1 MDKQNQVDSQPQP
14 SSTASK
20 ASVTAKEKEISPS
33 KQRQR
38 NLKSKIY
45 RSEIVEEHGQLVASF
60 VGYGLLV
67 FSLFDYLH
75 IVIPP
80 QFTNFVWEFQTI
92 GALVEHV
99 ATALLGLAII
109 FYRPQGYITELERKL
124 LGCLSWVS
132 LLLGIIYLLMLPLG
146 ITDTWRIYNANQ
158 AEASARV
165 SQKTQPLQ
173 QLKTKLDQA
182 KTDEQL
188 RQVFA
193 SLTPENRIPQID
205 QPQKVKDELLAKISQ
220 SQKTVKDQA
229 DLVAANQRKTL
240 LKNSLK
246 WNLGALIAGSLFIVI
261 WYLTGWAR
269 SRTY

>member
-45 RSEIVEEHGQLVASF
+45 RSEIVEEHGQLVASL

-109 FYRPQGYITELERKL
+109 FYRPQGYVTELERKL

-146 ITDTWRIYNANQ
+146 ITDTWRLYRAT
-158 AEASARV
+158 EAQVSAQI
-165 SQKTQPLQ
+165 SQQIQPLQ
-173 QLKTKLDQA
+173 QLQAKLNQA

-188 RQVFA
+188 KQVLA
-193 SLTPENRIPQID
+193 SLTPENRIPEIQ
-205 QPQKVKDELLAKISQ
+205 QPQKVRDTVLTKISQ
-220 SQKTVKDQA
+220 SQQNIKKQA
-229 DLVAANQRKTL
+229 QAVGANQKKAL
-240 LKNSLK
+240 LKDSVK